1 LELLCFTKYNSTFQ
15 ISSQTLLALWA
26 QLKINSLK
34 KHKVRVN
41 FTYFMKQPK
50 EYFTNSSFQLPREV
64 RVKLIAFAIG
74 YTEKRFASFF
84 SPIEA
89 GRSPVSLSRS
99 PWSLNRCH
107 RPRLLVGE
115 MDRFGDALP
124 ILQKF
129 GFDSSSPAAGSS
141 RHGQLFSDWL
151 FSGRFGLIAAT
162 TPFVIRLYVG
172 GNHRLDHRLHLVLVL
187 SLLLLVVQWL
197 RRRVGWVTLAHA
209 VQFDK
214 HYRVQR
220 HHGLE
225 LNTHGQKEK
234 QKSGIRDS
242 SCTRTRT

>member
-1 LELLCFTKYNSTFQ
+1 
-15 ISSQTLLALWA
+15 
-26 QLKINSLK
+26 
-34 KHKVRVN
+34 
-41 FTYFMKQPK
+41 MKQPK

-151 FSGRFGLIAAT
+151 FSARFGLIAAT
-162 TPFVIRLYVG
+162 TPFVSMLAAIT
-172 GNHRLDHRLHLVLVL
+172 DWTIDCICFSFFLVCCWSFNGCDDELAG
-187 SLLLLVVQWL
+187 SLW
-197 RRRVGWVTLAHA
+197 RTLCNLTSTTECS
-209 VQFDK
+209 DIM
-214 HYRVQR
+214 
-220 HHGLE
+220 G
-225 LNTHGQKEK
+225 
-234 QKSGIRDS
+234 
-242 SCTRTRT
+242 

>member
-1 LELLCFTKYNSTFQ
+1 
-15 ISSQTLLALWA
+15 
-26 QLKINSLK
+26 
-34 KHKVRVN
+34 
-41 FTYFMKQPK
+41 MKQPK

-162 TPFVIRLYVG
+162 TPFVSMLAAITDWTIDCICFSFFLVCCWSFNGCDDELAGSLWRTLCNLASSAATSWARTQYTRTERKTKVRYKGFLLYT
-172 GNHRLDHRLHLVLVL
+172 NTDMKKTKRCYLQRIQYNYSYRLDKRAPPL
-187 SLLLLVVQWL
+187 
-197 RRRVGWVTLAHA
+197 
-209 VQFDK
+209 
-214 HYRVQR
+214 
-220 HHGLE
+220 
-225 LNTHGQKEK
+225 
-234 QKSGIRDS
+234 KSIRDYFK
-242 SCTRTRT
+242 